1 MILEEIDGDVK
12 VVLNGKTLAIG
23 DSIED
28 HQYALVAVLGKGK
41 ATFRVDPSCTV
52 QTKGVEAPVEAPVE
66 TPVKAP
72 VVKAA
77 KAPVKVEAAPAE
89 VVTPIVETP
98 SEATKEA

>member
-41 ATFRVDPSCTV
+41 ATFRVDPSCTIE
-52 QTKGVEAPVEAPVE
+52 TKGVEAAVE
-66 TPVKAP
+66 AP

-77 KAPVKVEAAPAE
+77 KATVKVEAAPAE

-98 SEATKEA
+98 SEAAKEA

>member
-12 VVLNGKTLAIG
+12 VVLNGKALAIG

-41 ATFRVDPSCTV
+41 ATFRVDPSCTIE
-52 QTKGVEAPVEAPVE
+52 TKGVEAVVEI
-66 TPVKAP
+66 P
-72 VVKAA
+72 VVKTA
-77 KAPVKVEAAPAE
+77 KATVKVEAAPAE

-98 SEATKEA
+98 SKAAKEA

>member
-41 ATFRVDPSCTV
+41 ATFRVDPSCTIE
-52 QTKGVEAPVEAPVE
+52 TKGVEAVVEAPV
-66 TPVKAP
+66 VKVA
-72 VVKAA
+72 KAA
-77 KAPVKVEAAPAE
+77 VKVEAAPAE

-98 SEATKEA
+98 SEAAKEA

>member
-41 ATFRVDPSCTV
+41 ATFRVDPSCTIE
-52 QTKGVEAPVEAPVE
+52 TKGVEAVVEAPV
-66 TPVKAP
+66 VKVA
-72 VVKAA
+72 KAA
-77 KAPVKVEAAPAE
+77 VKVEAAPAE

>member
-52 QTKGVEAPVEAPVE
+52 QTKGVEAVVEAPV
-66 TPVKAP
+66 VKVA
-72 VVKAA
+72 KAA
-77 KAPVKVEAAPAE
+77 VKVAAAVE

-98 SEATKEA
+98 SKATKEA

>member
-12 VVLNGKTLAIG
+12 VVLNGKILAIG
-23 DSIED
+23 DSVED

-41 ATFRVDPSCTV
+41 ATFRVDPSCTIE
-52 QTKGVEAPVEAPVE
+52 TKGVEAVVE
-66 TPVKAP
+66 AP

-77 KAPVKVEAAPAE
+77 KAAVKVEVAPAE
-89 VVTPIVETP
+89 IVTPIVETP

>member
-12 VVLNGKTLAIG
+12 VVLNGKALSVN

-28 HQYALVAVLGKGK
+28 GQWPLVAVLGKGK

-52 QTKGVEAPVEAPVE
+52 EIKGVAVVVEE
-66 TPVKAP
+66 AP

-77 KAPVKVEAAPAE
+77 KVEAAPAE

>member
-28 HQYALVAVLGKGK
+28 HQYALIAVLGKGK

-52 QTKGVEAPVEAPVE
+52 EVKGVAVVVEEAAP
-66 TPVKAP
+66 
-72 VVKAA
+72 KAA
-77 KAPVKVEAAPAE
+77 PKVEAAPVAE
-89 VVTPIVETP
+89 RATPPMETP
-98 SEATKEA
+98 GKAATET

>member
-52 QTKGVEAPVEAPVE
+52 QTKGVETAVEAVAPKPIPKTE
-66 TPVKAP
+66 TTA
-72 VVKAA
+72 AA
-77 KAPVKVEAAPAE
+77 KTE
-89 VVTPIVETP
+89 VVTEVLEDNNPT
-98 SEATKEA
+98 EA